1 MPKAHSSS
9 AKHAAPSI
17 SDDFDMTTVSYPK
30 NFKKIDDG
38 DIPQDEKDLQD
49 RIIEH
54 SMDAAIDAGE
64 VKSRLIAAGKSE
76 LANRYA
82 GRRKSFGSNGVF
94 PKGFNPMIPGGGV
107 SQEVIGLIY
116 GVRQDTKKAADLA
129 DELNELR
136 VARGADDMGVSQSS
150 VTERGGR
157 KKRTMKKRYARG
169 GKRRSSKKMVRK
181 SQKKR
186 RY

>member
-1 MPKAHSSS
+1 MPKAHRSS

-17 SDDFDMTTVSYPK
+17 SHGFDMTTVSYPT
-30 NFKKIDDG
+30 NFQKIDG
-38 DIPQDEKDLQD
+38 DIPEDEKDLQD

-64 VKSRLIAAGKSE
+64 VKSLLIAAGKSE

-82 GRRKSFGSNGVF
+82 GKRESFGSNGVF
-94 PKGFNPMIPGGGV
+94 PEGFIPFIPGGGV
-107 SQEVIGLIY
+107 RPVVIGLIH
-116 GVRQDTKKAADLA
+116 GVRENTRMAAKLA
-129 DELNELR
+129 NELNELR
-136 VARGADDMGVSQSS
+136 VARGADDMDVSQSS
-150 VTERGGR
+150 VTGKGGR